1 MKNVTV
7 RLEKYLFNQSRGSV
21 GTGGMLHPFL
31 KKKKKKKKGEKRGG
45 GGGRKEKARKK
56 KGRGTAASWSSPLS
70 GAIESPRMALN
81 SQKAYCAGD
90 KKSPFFYNNF

>member
-1 MKNVTV
+1 M
-7 RLEKYLFNQSRGSV
+7 
-21 GTGGMLHPFL
+21 
-31 KKKKKKKKGEKRGG
+31 KKKKGKKKGGKKQEKNEEGVGG
-45 GGGRKEKARKK
+45 GGEEKARKK